1 MGKRDRMKASD
12 IFAQT
17 EYVFSKKV
25 PFREAFPQIED
36 MQIEVIEKT
45 AGIYSWLAEDGGPRR
60 YTMSNPPGE
69 YFNCSNPLCYNGG
82 FSFGELIREMTR
94 EQKSALK
101 AIRLCQGY
109 EGSPKG
115 RRKYRK
121 CVNSFT
127 VTIRV
132 VYKAAQNTQ
141 GQITDENSPES
152 S

>member
-1 MGKRDRMKASD
+1 MKASD
-12 IFAQT
+12 VFAQA

-36 MQIEVIEKT
+36 MQIEVNEKG
-45 AGIYSWLAEDGGPRR
+45 AGVDSWLPEDDGPRR
-60 YTMSNPPGE
+60 YTMSNLPGE
-69 YFNCSNPLCYNGG
+69 YINCSNPLCYNGG
-82 FSFGELIREMTR
+82 FSVGDLIREMIR
-94 EQKSALK
+94 EQKSTLK
-101 AIRLCQGY
+101 ASRVCQGY

-132 VYKAAQNTQ
+132 VYKPAQNTQ
-141 GQITDENSPES
+141 GQISDENSPES
-152 S
+152 R